1 MSVSRV
7 EADAELAAVE
17 DVTRRV
23 KQSRIYRVTG
33 QITIFWGVLQFVQ
46 YAFDSAMPPST
57 ASWNWAPID
66 AVGVAANVIW
76 IARRPRRSGKGVA
89 RMALAFAL
97 FYGFGFLWVG
107 LGGFGGREESLFW
120 RSLFLFGYSLAG
132 IWFGFGFLALGVGL
146 TLAMIAVYLFAGAWF
161 GPLIALV
168 SGIGYILCGLWM
180 LRA

>member
-1 MSVSRV
+1 MSVSRA

-33 QITIFWGVLQFVQ
+33 CITIFWGVLQFFQ
-46 YAFDSAMPPST
+46 YGFDRAMPPATT
-57 ASWNWAPID
+57 AWSWALVD
-66 AVGVAANVIW
+66 AFGVAVTVVW
-76 IARRPRRSGKGVA
+76 IARRPRRSSVGVR
-89 RMALAFAL
+89 RMASAFAL
-97 FYGFGFLWVG
+97 FYGFGFLWAE
-107 LGGFGGREESLFW
+107 LAGFGGREASLFW

-132 IWFGFGFLALGVGL
+132 IWFGYGFLALGLGL
-146 TLAMIAVYLFAGAWF
+146 TGAMVAVYLFAGPWF

-168 SGIGYILCGLWM
+168 SGMGYIFCGLWM